1 MNAIRH
7 ENATKQKTLE
17 EYQTRYDQMI
27 KDADEAVK
35 TDAGES
41 ETAVVCFFS
50 LKNTCLKNL
59 LPHFRLSIFF
69 MSFINSIKRNIKRN

>member
-1 MNAIRH
+1 LNAIRH
-7 ENATKQKTLE
+7 ENASKQKILE

-41 ETAVVCFFS
+41 ETAVVYFVL
-50 LKNTCLKNL
+50 LKNTCLKKSFTPL
-59 LPHFRLSIFF
+59 QFLTLP
-69 MSFINSIKRNIKRN
+69 

>member
-1 MNAIRH
+1 MKRLNAIRH
-7 ENATKQKTLE
+7 ENASKQKTLE

-41 ETAVVCFFS
+41 ETAVVY
-50 LKNTCLKNL
+50 KL
-59 LPHFRLSIFF
+59 L
-69 MSFINSIKRNIKRN
+69 